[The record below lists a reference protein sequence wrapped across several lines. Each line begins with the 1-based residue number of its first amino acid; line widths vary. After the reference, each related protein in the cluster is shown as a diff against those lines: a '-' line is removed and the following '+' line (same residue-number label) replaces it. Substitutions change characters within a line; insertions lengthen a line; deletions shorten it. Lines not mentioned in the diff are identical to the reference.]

1 MIRTVLSKKIKSRL
15 IAIIILSVLP
25 LASLIAGEIYGR
37 VAINGKVFANAEVTI
52 KCTNNFKDS
61 QVTNS
66 NGAYRSKDVMGETE
80 CTISVS
86 NANNDVTV
94 YTSQSRT
101 RVNLE
106 VKGSH
111 LYRR

>member
-1 MIRTVLSKKIKSRL
+1 MIKTVLSKKIKSRL
-15 IAIIILSVLP
+15 IAIIILSILP
-25 LASLIAGEIYGR
+25 LASSIAGEIYGR
-37 VAINGKVFANAEVTI
+37 VAINGNVFANAKVTI
-52 KCTNNFKDS
+52 ICTNNFKDS
-61 QVTNS
+61 PVTNS
-66 NGAYRSKDVMGETE
+66 NGAYRSKDTQGETE

-86 NANNDVTV
+86 NASNDVTV

-106 VKGSH
+106 VKGNR